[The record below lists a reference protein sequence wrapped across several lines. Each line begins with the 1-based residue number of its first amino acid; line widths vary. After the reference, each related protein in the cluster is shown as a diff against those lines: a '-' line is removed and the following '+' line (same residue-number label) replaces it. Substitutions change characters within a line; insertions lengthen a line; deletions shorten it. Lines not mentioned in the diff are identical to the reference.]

1 MPAPVRGRE
10 RLLLTTGGPKHKVRT
25 MRKLAFLILVLC
37 SFSAISAFG
46 QCITDN
52 GVLVASACNMDVKRT
67 TGANDFVMLRVWN
80 DGAGEAKQR
89 FVAEDGREA
98 RYQVT
103 HRSTWTAEMVA
114 KNDLADANKNYL
126 QFRVRGSATVNDE
139 GALPSATRLTI
150 LGSGNVGI
158 GVTNPTY
165 KLHVSG
171 DARIDGTLTGTNI
184 VANYQ
189 DIAEWVPATQDLTPG
204 TVVVL
209 NTEAT
214 NTVMPSSTAYDTR
227 VAGVVSAQPGITL
240 GIRGSDMEQV
250 ATTGR
255 VLVFVD
261 ATKAPINVGDLLVTS
276 DVPGVAMRSEPVEI
290 SGRKF
295 HQPGTIIGKALQPLA
310 SGRGQILVLL
320 SMQ

>member
-1 MPAPVRGRE
+1 MR
-10 RLLLTTGGPKHKVRT
+10 RLTFVVL
-25 MRKLAFLILVLC
+25 FLC
-37 SFSAISAFG
+37 SLITAVSAVA

-52 GVLVASACNMDVKRT
+52 GVLVASACDMTIRRDSAT
-67 TGANDFVMLRVWN
+67 TPLLLRVWN
-80 DGAGEAKQR
+80 QTGEAKQR
-89 FVAEDGREA
+89 FVAGDGKEA
-98 RYQVT
+98 RYQAT
-103 HRSTWTAEMVA
+103 HANSWTAEMVA
-114 KNDLADANKNYL
+114 KNDTTDSDKNYM
-126 QFRVRGSATVNDE
+126 QFRVRGASNPDAETSFPD
-139 GALPSATRLTI
+139 ATRLTI
-150 LGSGNVGI
+150 LGNGNVGI
-158 GVTNPTY
+158 GTTNPTY
-165 KLHVSG
+165 KLHVNG
-171 DARIDGTLTGTNI
+171 NARIDGTLTGTNI
-184 VANYQ
+184 AANYQ

-255 VLVFVD
+255 VMVFVD

-310 SGRGQILVLL
+310 SGRGSILVLL